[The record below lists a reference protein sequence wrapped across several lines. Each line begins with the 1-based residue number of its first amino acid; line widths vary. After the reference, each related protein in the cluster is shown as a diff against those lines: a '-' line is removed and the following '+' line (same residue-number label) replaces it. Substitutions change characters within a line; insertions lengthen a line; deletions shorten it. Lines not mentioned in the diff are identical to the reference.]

1 MSIRV
6 TSRLFPSPAP
16 GFDVCRALAC
26 SESRMNPARTAA
38 AVAALGAALSCDS
51 TIAGT
56 AAAASGTAASV
67 PLKAASRHLGRFKF
81 GIVSSASDRAAAE
94 GKMAVS
100 Q

>member
-1 MSIRV
+1 MSI

-26 SESRMNPARTAA
+26 YESRMNPARTAA

-56 AAAASGTAASV
+56 AAAAASGTAASV

-100 Q
+100 K